1 MGHWGILSSL
11 WKVEVLFLLV
21 FPSLSVSEWVFYLMT
36 EIITYL
42 DTLIVFLL
50 DVIPS
55 GKLEEGKTASVFL
68 Q

>member
-42 DTLIVFLL
+42 DTFIVFLL